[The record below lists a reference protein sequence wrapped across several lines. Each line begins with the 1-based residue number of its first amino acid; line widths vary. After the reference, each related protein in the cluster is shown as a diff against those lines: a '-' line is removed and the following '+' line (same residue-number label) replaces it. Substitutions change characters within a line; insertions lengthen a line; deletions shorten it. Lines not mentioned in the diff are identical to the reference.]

1 MTLNHDCY
9 RPKALFP
16 RLQQSI
22 LLASAIREPVNICW
36 SGVLFVGETSS
47 RLTLIY
53 VNLLDEKRVHRV
65 RRVALEGRAN
75 LFYNQ
80 SPFQMCFIESTFH

>member
-9 RPKALFP
+9 RPIALFP

-36 SGVLFVGETSS
+36 SGVHFVGETSS
-47 RLTLIY
+47 RLTFIY
-53 VNLLDEKRVHRV
+53 VNLLHNV
-65 RRVALEGRAN
+65 RRDWRVTLEGLAN
-75 LFYNQ
+75 LFYTQ
-80 SPFQMCFIESTFH
+80 SPSQMSFIESTFD